1 MSTEVAAYVIVAV
14 DAYAQMIELALP
26 IAFLIGAMNIGIN
39 CIYSAFIGKRIHFGG
54 D

>member
-1 MSTEVAAYVIVAV
+1 MSTDVAAYIVVAV
-14 DAYAQMIELALP
+14 DAYAQIIELALP
-26 IAFLIGAMNIGIN
+26 ITFLIGAVNIGIN